1 MERWALKRYVRKVS
15 RTDYIR
21 ALEEFIT
28 AFEAAFDCKAQ
39 VELKVYDRPMFRP
52 TRLDRDFPP
61 IDTPVKRLPM
71 AKMLT
76 AEDWAEN
83 HVFECI
89 IKADDHKGSY
99 SSVFASIQA
108 GRRYAKQITFYLQ
121 GTGADEH
128 VSEVRKA
135 SEANSNLA
143 CGNGKEAWRSF
154 HN

>member
-1 MERWALKRYVRKVS
+1 MERWALKRHVRKVS

-28 AFEAAFDCKAQ
+28 AFEAAFECKAQ
-39 VELKVYDRPMFRP
+39 VELKVYDRPMCRP
-52 TRLDRDFPP
+52 TWLDRDFPP

-71 AKMLT
+71 VKMLT

-83 HVFECI
+83 RVFECI
-89 IKADDHKGSY
+89 IKADDCDSY

-121 GTGADEH
+121 GTGAADR
-128 VSEVRKA
+128 VNAVRKA
-135 SEANSNLA
+135 SEANTKLA
-143 CGNGKEAWRSF
+143 RGNGKEAWRSF